1 MDKIEALL
9 GSRISEARMAMG
21 FSEKQLAQRLGL
33 KEQTIEK
40 WESGEKTPRAN
51 KLHQLAGVLGIPI
64 VWLMGGAE
72 TPPIVEAPSFN
83 ETDGLEDKLSKAETL
98 INELSF
104 LLADIRAS
112 TRRVQRDIDA
122 G

>member
-1 MDKIEALL
+1 MAK
-9 GSRISEARMAMG
+9 GYSEQ
-21 FSEKQLAQRLGL
+21 QLAHRLGL
-33 KEQTIEK
+33 KGQTIER
-40 WESGEKTPRAN
+40 WESGEKAPRAN
-51 KLHQLAGVLGIPI
+51 KLHQLAGVLGVPVI
-64 VWLMGGAE
+64 WLVAGEDKPSHGGN
-72 TPPIVEAPSFN
+72 PRLD
-83 ETDGLEDKLSKAETL
+83 ETDGLEDKISKAEGL

>member
-1 MDKIEALL
+1 
-9 GSRISEARMAMG
+9 MAMG

-51 KLHQLAGVLGIPI
+51 KLHQLAGVLGVPI

-72 TPPIVEAPSFN
+72 TRPIVEARSFS
-83 ETDGLEDKLSKAETL
+83 ETDGLDDKLSKAEAL